1 MNLDYAPVGLWR
13 TKYFVAELPLIPAS
27 QCRRTPDMTITE
39 AWKTVKMYEKQDDKV
54 YLDAPCSDLLR
65 LNKKHGVDFTS
76 LALWWDGWRGWLE
89 RGTYQ
94 EEPQE
99 AVTDRGGAL
108 EAACKANP
116 RKPLMQI
123 LTGLRGHAARP
134 DAE

>member
-1 MNLDYAPVGLWR
+1 MGLWR
-13 TKYFVAELPLIPAS
+13 TKYFVAELPLILAS
-27 QCRRTPDMTITE
+27 QCRRTPGMAVTE
-39 AWKTVKMYEKQDDKV
+39 AWKTAKMHERQEAKA
-54 YLDAPCSDLLR
+54 YLGAPCSDLLR
-65 LNKKHGVDFTS
+65 LNKKHGIDFRA
-76 LALWWDGWRGWLE
+76 LACWWDGWHGWLE

-99 AVTDRGGAL
+99 AVTDRGRAL

>member
-1 MNLDYAPVGLWR
+1 
-13 TKYFVAELPLIPAS
+13 
-27 QCRRTPDMTITE
+27 
-39 AWKTVKMYEKQDDKV
+39 MYEKQDDKV

-76 LALWWDGWRGWLE
+76 LACWWDGQRGWLE

-99 AVTDRGGAL
+99 AVTE
-108 EAACKANP
+108 EAACKATP